1 MNRGLTAFVIASGFI
16 TTLIVIGA
24 PLLRL
29 ASSTD
34 RARNTS
40 SDYRLAQAREFF
52 DTFAQL
58 DKQRDLEILNMY
70 SDTAIVIDRRPSPNG
85 RMTDLKIPIV
95 AFKPMLKGLFTV
107 ANAADDPPTV
117 YREIK
122 QYVEGDGIRIES
134 DGYSPSEEF
143 QRHLSMLILPAG
155 ENAWRIEELIVE
167 SPEVRR

>member
-1 MNRGLTAFVIASGFI
+1 MNRGLTAFVVASGFV
-16 TTLIVIGA
+16 TALIVIGA
-24 PLLRL
+24 PLLRM
-29 ASSTD
+29 ASTSD
-34 RARNTS
+34 KARNTS

-85 RMTDLKIPIV
+85 QLTDLKIPIV

-107 ANAADDPPTV
+107 AKAAGDPPTV
-117 YREIK
+117 YRDIE

-143 QRHLSMLILPAG
+143 QRRLSMLILPAG
-155 ENAWRIEELIVE
+155 EHTWKIEELIVE
-167 SPEVRR
+167 SPDVR